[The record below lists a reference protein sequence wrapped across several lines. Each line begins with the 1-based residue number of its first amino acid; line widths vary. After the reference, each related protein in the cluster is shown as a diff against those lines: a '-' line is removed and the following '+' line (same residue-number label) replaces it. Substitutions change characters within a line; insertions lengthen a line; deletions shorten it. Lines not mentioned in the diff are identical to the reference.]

1 MSMLTTHM
9 QRDAND
15 LFHNKENDIVKWN
28 NCNFEIIIDEN
39 NKKDIFGKQ
48 IAKELKDIIVILED
62 MYEDWYNYEDE
73 YKSYM
78 IFGKDECYM
87 SSYNLELYRKWI
99 NEIDDYYA
107 YIINKLINY
116 DILEN
121 EVEYHNAKVQTE
133 KDVCLGV
140 TLALLRSY

>member
-1 MSMLTTHM
+1 M

-15 LFHNKENDIVKWN
+15 LFHNKENDIVKWS

-39 NKKDIFGKQ
+39 NEKHIFGKQ

-78 IFGKDECYM
+78 IFGTDECYIG
-87 SSYNLELYRKWI
+87 SNNLELYRKWI
-99 NEIDDYYA
+99 NEIDDYYV
-107 YIINKLINY
+107 YIIDKLVNY

-121 EVEYHNAKVQTE
+121 EVEYHNAKVQIE

-140 TLALLRSY
+140 ALALLRSY

>member
-1 MSMLTTHM
+1 MLKTHM

-15 LFHNKENDIVKWN
+15 LFHNKENDIVKWS

-39 NKKDIFGKQ
+39 NEKHIFGKQ

-78 IFGKDECYM
+78 IFGTDECYIG
-87 SSYNLELYRKWI
+87 SNNLELYRKWI
-99 NEIDDYYA
+99 NEIDDYYV
-107 YIINKLINY
+107 YIIDKLVNY

-121 EVEYHNAKVQTE
+121 EVEYHNAKVQIE

-140 TLALLRSY
+140 ALALLRSY